1 MEKKSKR
8 VDTFD
13 IMKFFGIMM
22 VIIGHMTHYFEHVIF
37 SFHMPLFFIIAGYF
51 YHSKGIKESFAKD
64 VKHLIYPYV
73 LTALAIVLTYL
84 SCSVII
90 ENVDIKYWLIAM
102 VYGSGSVNHSSI
114 LLAKVPPIGAIWF
127 LLALFWC
134 KNIYNV
140 VNHYTKKPMIVSFL
154 LSVAAILLDKYLI
167 NLPLAILPGIGAVMF
182 YALGFFLKQIGGFA
196 KINPFIGIFL
206 ILIWIVSFLTSDMSM
221 VRCYYQNFII
231 NVIGAIGGTY
241 VLFLISDVLSTCRY
255 PLHKVVIW
263 GGKNSL
269 IFLCIHLYDL
279 DVPIRG
285 FLHIPNIV
293 GIPLVILMCFVGTYV
308 MSKIPFTKMVYNIKP
323 FKNINYE

>member
-8 VDTFD
+8 VDTFV

-84 SCSVII
+84 SCSVVI

-102 VYGSGSVNHSSI
+102 VYGSGSVNHSS
-114 LLAKVPPIGAIWF
+114 LLLSKVPPIGAIWF

-140 VNHYTKKPMIVSFL
+140 VNHYTKKSMIVSFL

-182 YALGFFLKQIGGFA
+182 YALGFF
-196 KINPFIGIFL
+196 
-206 ILIWIVSFLTSDMSM
+206 
-221 VRCYYQNFII
+221 
-231 NVIGAIGGTY
+231 
-241 VLFLISDVLSTCRY
+241 
-255 PLHKVVIW
+255 
-263 GGKNSL
+263 
-269 IFLCIHLYDL
+269 
-279 DVPIRG
+279 
-285 FLHIPNIV
+285 
-293 GIPLVILMCFVGTYV
+293 
-308 MSKIPFTKMVYNIKP
+308 
-323 FKNINYE
+323 

>member
-1 MEKKSKR
+1 MR
-8 VDTFD
+8 LDTFD

-22 VIIGHMTHYFEHVIF
+22 VIIGHMTQYFEHVIF

-84 SCSVII
+84 SCSVVI

-102 VYGSGSVNHSSI
+102 VYGSGSVNHSS
-114 LLAKVPPIGAIWF
+114 LLLSKVPPIGAIWF
-127 LLALFWC
+127 LLDWFGV
-134 KNIYNV
+134 KIIYKV
-140 VNHYTKKPMIVSFL
+140 VIHFRKRWRIESFF

-206 ILIWIVSFLTSDMSM
+206 ILMWIVSFLTSDMSM
-221 VRCYYQNFII
+221 VRCYYQDFII
-231 NVIGAIGGTY
+231 NILGAIGGTY
-241 VLFLISDVLSTCRY
+241 ALFLISDVLSTSKY
-255 PLHKVVIW
+255 PLRKVVIW
-263 GGKNSL
+263 GGAKQPNFLMHTSL
-269 IFLCIHLYDL
+269 
-279 DVPIRG
+279 
-285 FLHIPNIV
+285 
-293 GIPLVILMCFVGTYV
+293 
-308 MSKIPFTKMVYNIKP
+308 
-323 FKNINYE
+323 

>member
-1 MEKKSKR
+1 MEKNSMR
-8 VDTFD
+8 LDTFD

-22 VIIGHMTHYFEHVIF
+22 VIIGHMTQYFEHVIF

-84 SCSVII
+84 SCSVVI

-102 VYGSGSVNHSSI
+102 VYGSGSVNHSS
-114 LLAKVPPIGAIWF
+114 LLLSKVPPIGAIWF

-182 YALGFFLKQIGGFA
+182 YALGFFLK
-196 KINPFIGIFL
+196 
-206 ILIWIVSFLTSDMSM
+206 
-221 VRCYYQNFII
+221 
-231 NVIGAIGGTY
+231 
-241 VLFLISDVLSTCRY
+241 
-255 PLHKVVIW
+255 
-263 GGKNSL
+263 
-269 IFLCIHLYDL
+269 
-279 DVPIRG
+279 
-285 FLHIPNIV
+285 
-293 GIPLVILMCFVGTYV
+293 
-308 MSKIPFTKMVYNIKP
+308 
-323 FKNINYE
+323 